1 MRLGWFLSSALLK
14 VKIKIGEVAFLEWD
28 FQIVAAVGVV
38 AAALAAVAVAV
49 AVAVAAAVAAVAVA
63 AVVDITAHLGG
74 TADRLTVNWH
84 WRLIGLLW
92 PRGNIRERNNWPTR
106 DRNNWPTVGKK
117 LFPAVAETVSKFPAV
132 AETV

>member
-1 MRLGWFLSSALLK
+1 M
-14 VKIKIGEVAFLEWD
+14 AFLEWD

-84 WRLIGLLW
+84 WRLIGLWTITKTNL
-92 PRGNIRERNNWPTR
+92 
-106 DRNNWPTVGKK
+106 
-117 LFPAVAETVSKFPAV
+117 LSA
-132 AETV
+132 

>member
-1 MRLGWFLSSALLK
+1 M
-14 VKIKIGEVAFLEWD
+14 AFLEWD

-38 AAALAAVAVAV
+38 AAAL

-84 WRLIGLLW
+84 WRLIGLWTITKTNL
-92 PRGNIRERNNWPTR
+92 
-106 DRNNWPTVGKK
+106 
-117 LFPAVAETVSKFPAV
+117 LSA
-132 AETV
+132 

>member
-38 AAALAAVAVAV
+38 AAALAAVAVA
-49 AVAVAAAVAAVAVA
+49 AAVAAVAVA

-84 WRLIGLLW
+84 WRLIGLWTITKTNL
-92 PRGNIRERNNWPTR
+92 
-106 DRNNWPTVGKK
+106 
-117 LFPAVAETVSKFPAV
+117 LSA
-132 AETV
+132 

>member
-1 MRLGWFLSSALLK
+1 MAAAELEVVAEE
-14 VKIKIGEVAFLEWD
+14 EVA
-28 FQIVAAVGVV
+28 V
-38 AAALAAVAVAV
+38 
-49 AVAVAAAVAAVAVA
+49 
-63 AVVDITAHLGG
+63 VVDITAHLGG
-74 TADRLTVNWH
+74 TVDRLTVNWH

>member
-38 AAALAAVAVAV
+38 AAALA
-49 AVAVAAAVAAVAVA
+49 VAVAAAVAAVAVA

-84 WRLIGLLW
+84 WRLIGL
-92 PRGNIRERNNWPTR
+92 
-106 DRNNWPTVGKK
+106 
-117 LFPAVAETVSKFPAV
+117 
-132 AETV
+132 